1 MVAVSRRI
9 GVGRRI
15 TGVRALRHHAVSG
28 AGRGP
33 GGLRKRQD
41 SGQAVCV
48 RGRAVCV
55 RGRAVCKRLCGV
67 RAGGVC
73 NMPDGVRKRSGGV
86 RKRSGG
92 TRKRAGGHA

>member
-15 TGVRALRHHAVSG
+15 TGVRALRHRAVSG

-41 SGQAVCV
+41 SGQ
-48 RGRAVCV
+48 AVCV